1 MSDFGIAEFGVDFFG
16 TAGEVA
22 TASGQNVRFLPA
34 LFTASKQNQLYD
46 DISTE
51 LASGSVELDLD
62 LDGAKMKFMGLMKS
76 PRDVSP
82 FVDFVAPFLRLIYED
97 GTEDYEQVGLF
108 CLLPSRTDSV
118 PGGTLQELQG
128 VDLCWLLDA
137 DHSTATIDMALGANV
152 IDDAIDDLALGGI
165 TRHRIPVSSYVST
178 KAVSWPP
185 GTSRL
190 RRVNDRLMMAGYYT
204 LCFDRH
210 GVGMSLPYNDLSD
223 VEPAVVYSTGA
234 GTRLVP
240 PTSDEPD
247 STGICNRVVVI
258 STDPATTPIYSVK
271 ENTDPL
277 SPVSFDNLG
286 GIWLS
291 VTHEVSEL
299 QTQGAAD
306 DLAAEML
313 RNGASYMRHITLQTL
328 PDPYRQPRE
337 VYQLDI
343 SNPDGVVADGK
354 WRCSGW
360 VLSLDWAS
368 PVMVHEIARQQAF
381 VASTP

>member
-1 MSDFGIAEFGVDFFG
+1 VFGTAEFGVDYFG
-16 TAGEVA
+16 TGGTVA
-22 TASGQNVRFLPA
+22 STSIGRAMRFLPA

-51 LASGSVELDLD
+51 LIAGQVALDLD
-62 LDGAKMKFMGLMKS
+62 LDGAKMSFSGVMKN
-76 PRDVSP
+76 PRAVSP

-108 CLLPSRTDSV
+108 CLLPSKADSA
-118 PGGTLQELQG
+118 PGGTVQELQG

-137 DHSTATIDMALGANV
+137 DHSTATTDMTLGANV
-152 IDDAIDDLALGGI
+152 VSEAVADLASGGI
-165 TRHRIPVSSYVST
+165 TRHRIPASSYVST

-204 LCFDRH
+204 ICFDRH
-210 GVGMSLPYNDLSD
+210 GIAMSLPYNDLSD
-223 VEPAVVYSTGA
+223 VEPAVVYSTA
-234 GTRLVP
+234 EGTRLVP

-247 STGICNRVVVI
+247 STGICNRVVVVG
-258 STDPATTPIYSVK
+258 TDPSQPPIYAVR

-291 VTHEVSEL
+291 VTREVSQL
-299 QTQGAAD
+299 QDQAAAD
-306 DLAAEML
+306 ALAEEML
-313 RNGASYMRHITLQTL
+313 RNGASYLRHITLQTL

-343 SNPDGVVADGK
+343 SNSAGVVADGK

-360 VLSLDWAS
+360 TLSLDWAS
-368 PVMVHEIARQQAF
+368 PVMVHEIARTQAF
-381 VASTP
+381 VSNTP